1 MQMTYDG
8 SILTIRA
15 IWHYD
20 LLQPV
25 RRHQSMMS
33 NDSRSKEKWNE
44 KQQPLG
50 GREDVKFGHLFYS
63 KIAPNLPWA
72 MERGRSGQK
81 LRICGPEWQL
91 NGFHVVYWKVGINPA
106 HPRLPEFSGRSALRW
121 QDSFYR
127 QPQQSAHMKHMTRDV
142 LKLLLII
149 TLVFRTKWC
158 TVW

>member
-91 NGFHVVYWKVGINPA
+91 GSMWFT
-106 HPRLPEFSGRSALRW
+106 GRSASIRPILACRNFLE
-121 QDSFYR
+121 DR
-127 QPQQSAHMKHMTRDV
+127 LCAD
-142 LKLLLII
+142 
-149 TLVFRTKWC
+149 RTHFTDNRNSLHIWSTWREMSWSYC
-158 TVW
+158 